1 MENLYTGGQLAVK
14 LMEEFGVKVA
24 FGIPGGQTLSV
35 NNAMYD
41 STIRFVHTRHENGAA
56 VAADGYGRLT
66 GEPGV
71 CLATTGPGATN
82 LITGLGGALRD
93 SSPVIALVFQNKLPD
108 AGRGDAQES
117 DHELLF
123 GSICK
128 KYIPVRDI
136 SSLAWSMR
144 EAYRVAKTGRPGPV
158 VVDFYRDVVEN
169 QKAPYIP
176 MDPADYCY
184 ATDCVALPVSIQAAA
199 AEIKKAKK
207 PCLWVGNGV
216 KLAHAEEEIKEL
228 SLLLAAP
235 IVTTYNAMAA
245 VESSF
250 ENLVGPRTRHGSEIS
265 KAALEESDCVI
276 TVGSTLTAISTNRWD
291 LKIHNMI
298 QFDIIPENI
307 GRHYPAKVGVVGDA
321 KAGLRSLLDTLKADG
336 YQADPSYRND
346 IFARKAKWAE
356 NVFSGPIADVN
367 ATPVPPIALHMELS
381 KCLKENSIFV
391 VDAGNPGAWTH
402 ITDFPAGTTYMKPVN
417 YGNMGFALGAA
428 LGCKEAAPDRE
439 VIALLGDG
447 SLGMTLGELETI
459 SREKL
464 HVIVI
469 LVNDD
474 AYGNIKQE
482 EKFKTGTENY
492 IGVEFPSI
500 DYVKV
505 AEALGYNGTIVR
517 KASEIPQAMEAA
529 RASDKPFMIEVKLD
543 GSYTVWPSCF

>member
-144 EAYRVAKTGRPGPV
+144 EAYRVAKAGRPGPV

-184 ATDCVALPVSIQAAA
+184 ATDCVAMPASIQAAA

-321 KAGLRSLLDTLKADG
+321 KAGLRSLIDTLKADG

-356 NVFSGPIADVN
+356 NVFSGSIADVN

>member
-184 ATDCVALPVSIQAAA
+184 ATDCVALPASIQAAA

-543 GSYTVWPSCF
+543 GSYTVCPSCF

>member
-184 ATDCVALPVSIQAAA
+184 ATDCVALPASIQAAA

-529 RASDKPFMIEVKLD
+529 RASEKPFMIEVKLD

>member
-71 CLATTGPGATN
+71 CLATTGPGATK

-184 ATDCVALPVSIQAAA
+184 ATDCVALPASIQAAA

-543 GSYTVWPSCF
+543 GSYTVWPS

>member
-184 ATDCVALPVSIQAAA
+184 APDCVAFPAAIQAAA

-321 KAGLRSLLDTLKADG
+321 KASLRSLIDTLKADS

-356 NVFSGPIADVN
+356 GVFSGPIADVN
-367 ATPVPPIALHMELS
+367 ATPVPPVALHMELS

-500 DYVKV
+500 DYVRV

>member
-184 ATDCVALPVSIQAAA
+184 APDCVAFPAAIQAAA

-356 NVFSGPIADVN
+356 GVFSGPIADVN

-500 DYVKV
+500 DYVRV

>member
-184 ATDCVALPVSIQAAA
+184 ATDCVALPASIQAAA

-321 KAGLRSLLDTLKADG
+321 KAGLRSLIDTLKADG

-367 ATPVPPIALHMELS
+367 ATPVPPVALHMELS

-482 EKFKTGTENY
+482 ETFKTGTENY

>member
-41 STIRFVHTRHENGAA
+41 SMIRFVHTRHENGAA

-184 ATDCVALPVSIQAAA
+184 ATDCVALPASIQAAA

>member
-184 ATDCVALPVSIQAAA
+184 ATDCVALPASIQAAA

-543 GSYTVWPSCF
+543 GSYTVWPFCF

>member
-117 DHELLF
+117 NHELLF

-184 ATDCVALPVSIQAAA
+184 ATDCVALPASIQAAA

-321 KAGLRSLLDTLKADG
+321 KAGLRSLIDTLKADG

>member
-184 ATDCVALPVSIQAAA
+184 APDCVAFPAAIQAAA

-235 IVTTYNAMAA
+235 IVTTYNAMVA

-321 KAGLRSLLDTLKADG
+321 KASLRSLIDTLKADS

-356 NVFSGPIADVN
+356 GVFSGPIADVN

-500 DYVKV
+500 DYVRV

>member
-184 ATDCVALPVSIQAAA
+184 ATDCVALPASIQAAA

-321 KAGLRSLLDTLKADG
+321 KAGLRSLIDTLKADG

-367 ATPVPPIALHMELS
+367 ATPVPPVALHMELS

>member
-184 ATDCVALPVSIQAAA
+184 APDCVAFPAAIQAAA

-321 KAGLRSLLDTLKADG
+321 KASLRSLIDTLKADS

-346 IFARKAKWAE
+346 IFVRKAKWAE
-356 NVFSGPIADVN
+356 GVFSGPIADVN

-500 DYVKV
+500 DYVRV

>member
-184 ATDCVALPVSIQAAA
+184 ATDCVALPASIQAAA

-428 LGCKEAAPDRE
+428 LGCKEAAPERE

>member
-184 ATDCVALPVSIQAAA
+184 AADCVALPASIRAAA

-216 KLAHAEEEIKEL
+216 KLAHAEDEIKEL

-291 LKIHNMI
+291 LNIHNMI

-321 KAGLRSLLDTLKADG
+321 KAGLRSLIDTLKADS

-356 NVFSGPIADVN
+356 SVFSGPIADVN
-367 ATPVPPIALHMELS
+367 ATPVPPVALHMELS

-428 LGCKEAAPDRE
+428 MGCKEAAPDRE

>member
-176 MDPADYCY
+176 LDPADYCY

>member
-14 LMEEFGVKVA
+14 LMEEFDVKVA

-184 ATDCVALPVSIQAAA
+184 ATDCVALPASIQAAA

-321 KAGLRSLLDTLKADG
+321 KAGLRSLIDTLKADG

-367 ATPVPPIALHMELS
+367 ATPVPPVALHMELS

>member
-66 GEPGV
+66 GEPSV

-184 ATDCVALPVSIQAAA
+184 ATDCVALPASIQAAA

-321 KAGLRSLLDTLKADG
+321 KAGLRSLIDTLKADG

-367 ATPVPPIALHMELS
+367 ATPVPPVALHMELS

>member
-71 CLATTGPGATN
+71 CLDTTGPGATN

-184 ATDCVALPVSIQAAA
+184 ATDCVALPASIQAAA

-321 KAGLRSLLDTLKADG
+321 KAGLRSLIDTLKADG

-367 ATPVPPIALHMELS
+367 ATPVPPVALHMELS

>member
-184 ATDCVALPVSIQAAA
+184 ATDCVALPASIQAAA

-492 IGVEFPSI
+492 IGVGFPSI

>member
-184 ATDCVALPVSIQAAA
+184 ATDCVALPASIRVAA

>member
-184 ATDCVALPVSIQAAA
+184 ATDCVALPASIQAAA

-321 KAGLRSLLDTLKADG
+321 KAGLRSLIDTLKADG

-367 ATPVPPIALHMELS
+367 ATPVPPVALHMELS
-381 KCLKENSIFV
+381 KCLKENSIFM

>member
-184 ATDCVALPVSIQAAA
+184 APDCVAFPAAIQAAA

-321 KAGLRSLLDTLKADG
+321 KAGLRSLIDTLKADG

>member
-184 ATDCVALPVSIQAAA
+184 ATDCVALPASIQAAA

-321 KAGLRSLLDTLKADG
+321 KAGLRSLIDTLKADG

-367 ATPVPPIALHMELS
+367 ATPVPPVALHMELS

-417 YGNMGFALGAA
+417 YGNMGFALSAA

>member
-1 MENLYTGGQLAVK
+1 M
-14 LMEEFGVKVA
+14 
-24 FGIPGGQTLSV
+24 
-35 NNAMYD
+35 
-41 STIRFVHTRHENGAA
+41 
-56 VAADGYGRLT
+56 
-66 GEPGV
+66 
-71 CLATTGPGATN
+71 
-82 LITGLGGALRD
+82 
-93 SSPVIALVFQNKLPD
+93 
-108 AGRGDAQES
+108 
-117 DHELLF
+117 
-123 GSICK
+123 
-128 KYIPVRDI
+128 
-136 SSLAWSMR
+136 
-144 EAYRVAKTGRPGPV
+144 
-158 VVDFYRDVVEN
+158 
-169 QKAPYIP
+169 
-176 MDPADYCY
+176 
-184 ATDCVALPVSIQAAA
+184 
-199 AEIKKAKK
+199 
-207 PCLWVGNGV
+207 
-216 KLAHAEEEIKEL
+216 
-228 SLLLAAP
+228 
-235 IVTTYNAMAA
+235 
-245 VESSF
+245 
-250 ENLVGPRTRHGSEIS
+250 
-265 KAALEESDCVI
+265 I

-291 LKIHNMI
+291 LNIHNMI

-321 KAGLRSLLDTLKADG
+321 KAGLRSLIDTLKADS

-356 NVFSGPIADVN
+356 SVFSGPIADVN
-367 ATPVPPIALHMELS
+367 ATPVPPVALHMELS

>member
-184 ATDCVALPVSIQAAA
+184 ATDCVALPASIQAAA

-291 LKIHNMI
+291 LKIYNMI

>member
-128 KYIPVRDI
+128 KYIPARDI

-184 ATDCVALPVSIQAAA
+184 ATDCVALPASIQAAA

-321 KAGLRSLLDTLKADG
+321 KAGLRSLIDTLKADG

-367 ATPVPPIALHMELS
+367 ATPVPPVALHMELS

>member
-71 CLATTGPGATN
+71 CLATPGPGATN

-184 ATDCVALPVSIQAAA
+184 ATDCVALPASIQAAA

-321 KAGLRSLLDTLKADG
+321 KAGLRSLIDTLKADG

-367 ATPVPPIALHMELS
+367 ATPVPPVALHMELS